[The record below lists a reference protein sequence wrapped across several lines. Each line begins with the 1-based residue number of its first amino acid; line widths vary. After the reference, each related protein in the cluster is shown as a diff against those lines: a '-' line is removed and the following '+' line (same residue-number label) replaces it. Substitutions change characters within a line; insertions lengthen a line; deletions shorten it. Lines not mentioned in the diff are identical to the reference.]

1 MHMLPPKVSKDNR
14 ELEGLN
20 LQRMLENVSLEEL
33 QAAQELAALTENETI
48 IYVLKAVLTA
58 KEVRKLVQLRMF

>member
-1 MHMLPPKVSKDNR
+1 MLPPKVSKDNR